1 MEEASCEIKPRSV
14 FSFIFIPAHSLRMD
28 ELMKIKKRRRAMRQ
42 RTAPL
47 NSSTL
52 LSLQSIHFFKLIGG
66 QSMKKWLMKRREKK
80 RIVDEFIWRLSCAS
94 NQLKKINFI
103 FFIGCGRQWNSWSCW
118 LGLLSLLPAAVMGWL
133 ASQGLRQREDKPT
146 QTTNNKWMELKDWWI
161 VNETLEWKQTLEWRL
176 VGRKE
181 REQRNEKSWMNGA
194 DGSGLLPRP
203 AEWPST

>member
-1 MEEASCEIKPRSV
+1 MSFCGMSVNFYGRPRSLNKPK
-14 FSFIFIPAHSLRMD
+14 SIPFISLRMEWMD
-28 ELMKIKKRRRAMRQ
+28 WFGCWRAMRQ

-94 NQLKKINFI
+94 NQLKKVNFT

-146 QTTNNKWMELKDWWI
+146 QTTNNKWMELKEEKRVKWINKAKESWLMVDWTKW
-161 VNETLEWKQTLEWRL
+161 NQ
-176 VGRKE
+176 
-181 REQRNEKSWMNGA
+181 
-194 DGSGLLPRP
+194 
-203 AEWPST
+203 